1 MLGRMRTTVRLNDA
15 LLRQVKDEASR
26 RGETLTA
33 MIERGLRL
41 ALARPVN
48 SQRRARVR
56 LPVSRA
62 IGGTH
67 AGVNLDD
74 SAATLDLIEGRR

>member
-1 MLGRMRTTVRLNDA
+1 MRTTVRLDEA
-15 LLRQVKDEASR
+15 LLRQVKDEAMR

-41 ALARPVN
+41 ALARPVI
-48 SQRRARVR
+48 SQGRARVR

-62 IGGTH
+62 TGGTR

-74 SAATLDLIEGRR
+74 SAATLDLLEGRR